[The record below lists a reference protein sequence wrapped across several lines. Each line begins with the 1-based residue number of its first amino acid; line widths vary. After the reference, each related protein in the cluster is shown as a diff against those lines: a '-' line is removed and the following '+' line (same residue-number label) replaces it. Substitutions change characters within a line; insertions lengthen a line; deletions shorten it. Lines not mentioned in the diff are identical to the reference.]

1 MLVRFGVFF
10 ITYPTK
16 AKSRKLV
23 ALDEKEEF

>member
-1 MLVRFGVFF
+1 MVVRFGIFF
-10 ITYPTK
+10 ISYQTK